1 MWHNKEGRGKRGGK
15 IKIKVV
21 ISSRSV
27 DKSSRGV
34 CLQNIS
40 RIKPAPTSFQF
51 LTLNCQSVGN
61 KELLLNDLVFDYKPD
76 IVFCTETWL
85 LEKGDEVRIKSL
97 TPPLY
102 VSDNFPRLTGPGGGI
117 LIINKNGTTVK
128 TIRITGQST
137 FECTKS
143 KININS
149 SSITVFCVY
158 RPPPSNKNNYKV
170 TTFISEF
177 NDFLENHLTSNEKCI
192 ILGDFNLHFDCPDNT
207 YVKQMIDL
215 LNMRNLSKI
224 VDKPTQRAGHTL
236 DWIISED
243 TKFISNVNICDKA
256 ISDHSVITFNID
268 MDSVLPSKRDV
279 ISRNIKLTNTNSFK
293 SKLRECGSFINS
305 QVDKVDHY
313 NKSLQCLIDKHAPL
327 RTRAVT
333 DRASAP
339 WMNSYIK
346 CVKSDRRS
354 AERKWRKSGSTVDR
368 IAFKAL
374 NITVKDSIKYFKR
387 LFF

>member
-1 MWHNKEGRGKRGGK
+1 MEFLVLGLAIFNSSCFLLRTEFSHTGHFSSCVPQHRYSKQTLLDLRPTKKINIHKDILFTLRDNNICLTKKTRRGKRGGK
-15 IKIKVV
+15 RKIKVV

-76 IVFCTETWL
+76 IVFFTETWL

-158 RPPPSNKNNYKV
+158 RPPPSNKNKYKV
-170 TTFISEF
+170 TTLYF
-177 NDFLENHLTSNEKCI
+177 
-192 ILGDFNLHFDCPDNT
+192 HF
-207 YVKQMIDL
+207 
-215 LNMRNLSKI
+215 
-224 VDKPTQRAGHTL
+224 
-236 DWIISED
+236 
-243 TKFISNVNICDKA
+243 
-256 ISDHSVITFNID
+256 
-268 MDSVLPSKRDV
+268 
-279 ISRNIKLTNTNSFK
+279 
-293 SKLRECGSFINS
+293 
-305 QVDKVDHY
+305 
-313 NKSLQCLIDKHAPL
+313 
-327 RTRAVT
+327 
-333 DRASAP
+333 
-339 WMNSYIK
+339 
-346 CVKSDRRS
+346 
-354 AERKWRKSGSTVDR
+354 
-368 IAFKAL
+368 
-374 NITVKDSIKYFKR
+374 
-387 LFF
+387 